1 MMLASRERLTIDLR
15 GLKAA
20 LIKRARERGVTPS
33 DVARDALVS
42 TLGCIPC
49 DPRSQVVPGSSAG
62 GPRTRVS
69 LRMHRDDA
77 CALIGAARRARQPL
91 GAFVAGLLCGIPALA
106 RGASTGDHVAAL
118 VASNAELAALSRDV
132 RHLAALLRQG
142 SVRAAQEYRTTLDV
156 LDADVRNHLALVAH
170 VLSDLRP
177 CKGAVSRPGIHS

>member
-1 MMLASRERLTIDLR
+1 
-15 GLKAA
+15 
-20 LIKRARERGVTPS
+20 
-33 DVARDALVS
+33 
-42 TLGCIPC
+42 
-49 DPRSQVVPGSSAG
+49 
-62 GPRTRVS
+62 
-69 LRMHRDDA
+69 MHRDDA

-118 VASNAELAALSRDV
+118 VASNAELTALSRDV